1 MFLSSTHTSP
11 PPQGGGGIG
20 AKVDFVSS
28 IQPVDTLA
36 TMTINPVP
44 DTEPR
49 LALKTLI
56 ERITRDY
63 PTLSPRLQLAA
74 LRILDHTQ
82 DVALKS
88 MRALAVDAKVPPS
101 TMLRL
106 ARATGF
112 ASYES
117 FRQVFQDALRSTGS
131 DFVTRA
137 QWLQQLQRDG
147 AAGGVASG
155 VVSAM
160 AAAVL
165 GNVEAA
171 YRGADLAA
179 LAAAADLLRV
189 SQRVHVVG
197 VGGMHPIAAYGH
209 YVARM
214 ALPDVRLAEPV
225 MAAMIDELADL
236 TPEDAVLLLSV
247 APYASETVKA
257 AEFAA
262 SRGARLVI
270 LTDSR
275 ISPVAPLAS
284 ALILVPTATPLFFP
298 SQVATLA
305 LLETLI
311 ALTVSHG
318 DEAVLQRIER
328 IDRHRR
334 EQGIYWRPK

>member
-1 MFLSSTHTSP
+1 MTLDAGQTTGHCP
-11 PPQGGGGIG
+11 LPN
-20 AKVDFVSS
+20 
-28 IQPVDTLA
+28 QP
-36 TMTINPVP
+36 
-44 DTEPR
+44 EPR
-49 LALKTLI
+49 LALKALI

-63 PTLSPRLQLAA
+63 PGLSPRLQLAA
-74 LRILDHTQ
+74 RRVLDHRQ

-88 MRALAVDAKVPPS
+88 MRALAADAKVPPS

-117 FRQVFQDALRSTGS
+117 FRQLFQEALRTTGS

-137 QWLQQLQRDG
+137 QWLQQLQKDG
-147 AAGGVASG
+147 NAGGVVG
-155 VVSAM
+155 AM
-160 AAAVL
+160 ATAVL

-179 LAAAADLLRV
+179 LAAAAELLRA
-189 SQRVHVVG
+189 SRRVHVVG

-236 TPEDAVLLLSV
+236 TAEDAVLLLSV
-247 APYASETVKA
+247 APYATETVKT

-262 SRGARLVI
+262 SRGARLVV

-275 ISPVAPLAS
+275 TSPVAPLAT
-284 ALILVPTATPLFFP
+284 ALILVPTTTPLFFP

-318 DEAVLQRIER
+318 DAAVLERIER
-328 IDRHRR
+328 IDRHRK
-334 EQGIYWRPK
+334 EQGIYWRGR